1 MATPRYQ
8 QRMVGYSPVYR
19 SKNIRRSSSWS
30 FNKNR
35 FSGFSFP
42 RFGWWKKIAWIILVW
57 ILMIG
62 LWWFARFWTQ
72 IVNKLPDI
80 NDIEDFNFKQSTV
93 ITDRNGI
100 VLYRMFE
107 ENRQY
112 VPYQEISAHFVNW
125 LVATEDQRFWEN
137 AWIDPIGMVRAA
149 ITDVTEWKTHGA
161 STLTQQLIKMM
172 MLTPEKKIERKLKEI
187 ILAVKINDYIKNDIS
202 ETTKWL
208 SSTEIDK
215 QVKEKI
221 MELYSNLIFLWNNA
235 YGVEAAAQTYFNSKA
250 KDLTVLQSAILAWMP
265 QAPSRYDPY
274 GNRGILM
281 WKFVV
286 TDDAWEEVVMTP
298 ELQSQIN
305 TKAKTVIEEST
316 LKNQKEDQALIDFL
330 TSARETKIDDWSW
343 WTYNVTY
350 QPWRKDIVLSRMFEE
365 NYITEFELKKA
376 LIEWVDYEFHHGN
389 VSIKAPHF
397 VFWVIEQLKQ
407 QYDQETL
414 QKWWL
419 TVTTSLDYT
428 IQEMAEQSI
437 IENKERLATN
447 KANNSS
453 LIYADSQNGDIL
465 AYVWSIDYNNEEID
479 GQVDMIQ
486 SMRQPWSTIKPF
498 IYSLWFMKLPL
509 ALDSPIYDLRM
520 KIDKDEPNNADWGF
534 GWLTT
539 IRQALA
545 GSRNIPAIKMFF
557 NVWWE
562 NVVKKF
568 LGDLWIQNLTEGNK
582 FYWYPLAIGASEMK
596 MMDLTNAYM
605 HLSAMGTP
613 AKINPILEIR
623 WPNNNLLYKKE
634 VEMQEKVIPQW
645 VAYLMWQILSD
656 NRNMP
661 ADRVRQFTAP
671 GKLTMA
677 TKSGTTNVVK
687 DEKKLPRDWWLMT
700 YTPSKVLWL
709 WWGNT
714 DGTPMH
720 QDAYWW
726 WLNSWIRKSF
736 LDKLLKE
743 WYIQNET
750 VTSNDVKEVV
760 ISKISWK
767 LASQN
772 TPAWFTA
779 KSLSYAPTAPTE
791 FDASI
796 TSTEVDMLCIGIP
809 TELTPPSDI
818 KTAFVITPETMM
830 PDKRDLEDIRAWRQ
844 TNWIEIYK
852 ESIGP
857 IIINGTEEELKKCEE
872 RSWLTWDVSVTI
884 VKPTSGEKISRS
896 FSIRHKS
903 TSSNPIK
910 TIKVFLW
917 TQELQVLAYRKWW
930 SVNDITTITI
940 PDTIPLWSHELKL
953 VVIDDKWVSDT
964 KSVSVTLIDSDTT
977 PPYLMENKV
986 QIEQK
991 TDGSYTIGLLFGDES
1006 STVLWWTIQQNGVTI
1021 KTFESGSIVSFTVS
1035 TLGSIS
1041 WTASDT
1047 ANNKWSWTIDLTKYK
1062 IKNAQTAPENPN
1074 PLPDKPIEP
1083 APQIQTWGELP
1094 AI

>member
-1 MATPRYQ
+1 
-8 QRMVGYSPVYR
+8 
-19 SKNIRRSSSWS
+19 
-30 FNKNR
+30 
-35 FSGFSFP
+35 
-42 RFGWWKKIAWIILVW
+42 
-57 ILMIG
+57 MIG

-772 TPAWFTA
+772 TPTWFTA

>member
-8 QRMVGYSPVYR
+8 QRMVGYSSAYR
-19 SKNIRRSSSWS
+19 SKNIRRSSRWS
-30 FNKNR
+30 FNNNR

-42 RFGWWKKIAWIILVW
+42 RFGWWKKVAWIVLW
-57 ILMIG
+57 WMLMIG

-72 IVNKLPDI
+72 IVTKLPDI

-112 VPYQEISAHFVNW
+112 VPYQEISPHFVNW
-125 LVATEDQRFWEN
+125 LVATEDQRFREN

-149 ITDVTEWKTHGA
+149 ITDVTQWKTHGA

-187 ILAVKINDYIKNDIS
+187 ILAVKINDYIKSDIS

-208 SSTEIDK
+208 SNAEIDK
-215 QVKEKI
+215 KVKEKI

-235 YGVEAAAQTYFNSKA
+235 YGVEAAAQTYFNTKA
-250 KDLTVLQSAILAWMP
+250 KDLTILQSAILAWMP

-281 WKFVV
+281 GKFVV
-286 TDDAWEEVVMTP
+286 TDKEWEEVIVSP
-298 ELQSQIN
+298 ELEAQIY
-305 TKAKTVIEEST
+305 TKAKAVIEEST

-330 TSARETKIDDWSW
+330 ISARWSKTDDWSGNEY
-343 WTYNVTY
+343 TVKYV
-350 QPWRKDIVLSRMFEE
+350 PWRKDIVLARMFEE
-365 NYITEFELKKA
+365 NYITEFELKKS
-376 LIEWVDYEFHHGN
+376 LSEWVDYQFHHN
-389 VSIKAPHF
+389 TVSIKAPHF
-397 VFWVIEQLKQ
+397 VFWIIEQLKQ

-437 IENKERLATN
+437 IENKERLSSN
-447 KANNSS
+447 RANNSS

-465 AYVWSIDYNNEEID
+465 AYVGSIDYNNEEID

-498 IYSLWFMKLPL
+498 VYALWFMKTPL
-509 ALDSPIYDLRM
+509 TLDSPIYDLRM

-534 GWLTT
+534 WWLTT

-545 GSRNIPAIKMFF
+545 ASRNIPAIKMFF

-562 NVVKKF
+562 GVLKKF
-568 LGDLWIQNLTEGNK
+568 LGELWIQNLTEWNK
-582 FYWYPLAIGASEMK
+582 FYWYPLAIGAAEMK

-605 HLSAMGTP
+605 HLSAMWTP

-661 ADRVRQFTAP
+661 ADWVRQFTAP
-671 GKLTMA
+671 WKLIMA
-677 TKSGTTNVVK
+677 TKSWTTNIVK
-687 DEKKLPRDWWLMT
+687 DDKKLPRDWWLMT

-709 WWGNT
+709 RWWNT
-714 DGTPMH
+714 NGSPMIPE
-720 QDAYWW
+720 AYWW

-736 LDKLLKE
+736 LGKLLKE

-750 VTSNDVKEVV
+750 ATSSEVKEVV

-772 TPAWFTA
+772 TPAWFAA
-779 KSLSYAPTAPTE
+779 KSLSYALTTPTE
-791 FDASI
+791 FDSSV
-796 TSTEVDMLCIGIP
+796 TSTEVDMLCNGTP

-818 KTAFVITPETMM
+818 KTAFILTPETMM
-830 PDKRDLEDIRAWRQ
+830 PDKRDLDDIRAWRE
-844 TNWIEIYK
+844 TNWIEAYK

-857 IIINGTEEELKKCEE
+857 IIIRWTEWELKNCEE
-872 RSWLTWDVSVTI
+872 RAWLTWDVSLTI

-896 FSIRHKS
+896 FSIWHKS
-903 TSSNPIK
+903 SSSNPIK
-910 TIKVFLW
+910 TVKVFLW
-917 TQELQVLAYRKWW
+917 SQELQVLAYRKWW
-930 SVNDITTITI
+930 SVNDITTITV
-940 PDTIPLWSHELKL
+940 PDTIPLWTHELKL
-953 VVIDDKWVSDT
+953 VVIDEKWVSKT
-964 KSVSVTLIDSDTT
+964 QSVSVVLIDADTS
-977 PPYLMENKV
+977 PPYIMENKV
-986 QIEQK
+986 QIDQQS
-991 TDGSYTIGLLFGDES
+991 DGSYRIGLLFGDES
-1006 STVLWWTIQQNGVTI
+1006 STIVWWIIQQNGVTI
-1021 KTFESGSIVSFTVS
+1021 KTFENNSVVTFTVS
-1035 TLGSIS
+1035 TLWSIS
-1041 WTASDT
+1041 WTASDS

-1062 IKNAQTAPENPN
+1062 IKNEQPVPENS
-1074 PLPDKPIEP
+1074 LPEKPVEP
-1083 APQIQTWGELP
+1083 APQIQTGGEV
-1094 AI
+1094 AQ